1 MLKHFFIITFLA
13 LIAYKV
19 AEPLVSAV
27 RFEQADK
34 EVMSL
39 NEDEIIEVKSYLSIP
54 YHSGASEIQ
63 ENATN
68 TCNYEGHFYNIIEKR
83 ISNDTLYLK
92 LQNNLSARERFDALS
107 NAVKSI
113 VATEA
118 TEKNIPAKKTM
129 PSLEDIVK
137 VFLPAKTPIIQ
148 SENWAIIEGSL
159 TQYKDISLSFSN
171 PLLSLLT
178 PPPQV

>member
-1 MLKHFFIITFLA
+1 MKHLFIITLLA

-19 AEPLVSAV
+19 AEPLANAV
-27 RFEQADK
+27 RFEQANN
-34 EVMSL
+34 EVMSQ
-39 NEDEIIEVKSYLSIP
+39 NEAEIIEVKSYLPIP
-54 YHSGASEIQ
+54 YHSGANEIQ
-63 ENATN
+63 ESATN
-68 TCNYEGHFYNIIEKR
+68 TCNYEGHFYSIIEKR
-83 ISNDTLYLK
+83 FSNDTLYLK

-107 NAVKSI
+107 NAVQSVI
-113 VATEA
+113 VTGA
-118 TEKNIPAKKTM
+118 TEKNAPAKKM
-129 PSLEDIVK
+129 AISLDDIVK
-137 VFLPAKTPIIQ
+137 VFLPAKSPIIQ